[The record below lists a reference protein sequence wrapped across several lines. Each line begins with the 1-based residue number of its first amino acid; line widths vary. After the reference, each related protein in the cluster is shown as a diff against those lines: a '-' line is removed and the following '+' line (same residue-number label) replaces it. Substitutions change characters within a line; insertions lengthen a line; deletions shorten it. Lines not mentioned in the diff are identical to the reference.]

1 MCVCVCVRLTLL
13 EGSEEYTEAAL
24 SAALVGPHA
33 NHSQRGHQHDVVGH
47 RAAKLIPQVFHRA
60 AAVVHRHEITFAL
73 IGVLHLVV

>member
-1 MCVCVCVRLTLL
+1 MCVRLTLL

-47 RAAKLIPQVFHRA
+47 RAAKLIPQVFH
-60 AAVVHRHEITFAL
+60 
-73 IGVLHLVV
+73 